1 MKKKIKNILLI
12 DDDEINH
19 FIIREFIKEL
29 NNRAKCH
36 CVDDVEDAL
45 TYLRNCTVGCFPDM
59 IFVDLLM
66 PRLNGFDFLEVYEA
80 EFNKKYPQTKL
91 ILLTSSLREMD
102 SIRAES
108 FTCLTDFIT
117 KDAIAKTL
125 TIIFEKYYY
134 NA

>member
-1 MKKKIKNILLI
+1 MKKKIKNILLV

-19 FIIREFIKEL
+19 FLVRELIKEL
-29 NNRAKCH
+29 NNQANCH
-36 CVDDVEDAL
+36 CVDNVEDAL
-45 TYLRNCTVGCFPDM
+45 IYLRNCILDCFPDM

-91 ILLTSSLREMD
+91 IMLTSSLREMD
-102 SIRAES
+102 GIRAES
-108 FTCLTDFIT
+108 FVCLTDFIT

-125 TIIFEKYYY
+125 TILFEKYYY